1 MKIFNT
7 LTIAACS
14 MMMLAGCNSAQ
25 QEDCGCCAMED
36 KEMNIQLYSA
46 RDLIGSAENYAE
58 NHEAVLKALAE
69 MGYSGVEAAHYGD
82 GKFYGVS
89 PEQFKADVE
98 AAGLKVVS
106 SHTGHGL
113 SDEELATGNISEALA
128 WWDEALP
135 AHKAAGMEYVVVP
148 HIGQPN
154 TLKEL
159 QVICDYFNAV
169 GKKCKDLGLKFG
181 YHNHAFEME
190 EIEGKIQIEYMLEN
204 TDPDLVFY
212 QIDVYWAVYG
222 HYSPADLFNKY
233 PGRFALLHIK
243 DKKEI
248 GQSGMVGF
256 DAVFGNAE
264 VAGLEGYVVEVEG
277 CRNEAALEGIR
288 VSAEYLRK
296 APFVKASYGK

>member
-1 MKIFNT
+1 MKITNT
-7 LTIAACS
+7 FIIAACS
-14 MMMLAGCNSAQ
+14 ILMLAGCKSASEQ
-25 QEDCGCCAMED
+25 ACCCCPAD

-46 RDLIGSAENYAE
+46 RDLIGDSEKYAE

-69 MGYSGVEAAHYGD
+69 MGYSGIEAANYGE

-106 SHTGHGL
+106 SHVGHGL
-113 SDEELATGNISEALA
+113 SDEDIKARDFSKSLAG
-128 WWDEALP
+128 WDELVA
-135 AHKAAGMEYVVVP
+135 AHKAAGMEYIVCP
-148 HIGQPN
+148 WMDCD
-154 TLKEL
+154 TLDEL
-159 QVICDYFNAV
+159 KFWCEYFNAV
-169 GKKCKDLGLKFG
+169 GKKVKDAGMKFG
-181 YHNHAFEME
+181 YHNHAHEMR
-190 EIEGKIQIEYMLEN
+190 EIEGKVMIEYMLEN
-204 TDPDLVFY
+204 TDPALVFY
-212 QIDVYWAVYG
+212 QIDVYWAAYG

-264 VAGLEGYVVEVEG
+264 VAGMESYVVEVEG

-288 VSAEYLRK
+288 VSADYLRK

>member
-169 GKKCKDLGLKFG
+169 GKKCKDLGMKFG

-204 TDPDLVFY
+204 TDPELVFY

>member
-1 MKIFNT
+1 MRLINT
-7 LTIAACS
+7 FMIAACS
-14 MMMLAGCNSAQ
+14 VFMLAGCNSAKQ
-25 QEDCGCCAMED
+25 TECCSCPAD

-169 GKKCKDLGLKFG
+169 GKKCKDLGMKFG

-288 VSAEYLRK
+288 VSADYLRK

>member
-1 MKIFNT
+1 MRLINT
-7 LTIAACS
+7 FMIAACS
-14 MMMLAGCNSAQ
+14 MFMLAGCNSAKQ
-25 QEDCGCCAMED
+25 TECCSCPAD

-169 GKKCKDLGLKFG
+169 GKKCKDLGMKFG

-288 VSAEYLRK
+288 VSADYLRK